1 LHGKLRSLGRLLLIA
16 GQKLVEASSRRAAWL
31 DTSVVVS
38 DEVLHVSGTALQGA
52 AKALLKDRW
61 DRARHF
67 LSVARDRSQVNP
79 LFPQEQLE
87 VLKGM
92 LSGSSALVD
101 TTAALAGF
109 GRTLERQA
117 ERVSEACSCLDGRV
131 CGQLDQLEDA
141 FFDAAGALSAAARL
155 FDKKARVASPDAGSA
170 AVAVEPSLPRAASA
184 FAQIDQALATAS
196 SPQQRRSVLRELA
209 KQFHP
214 DRHPGREAEV
224 LAAFRHV
231 QKLRSEE
238 RWMEQRWGA

>member
-1 LHGKLRSLGRLLLIA
+1 MHGKLRSLGRLLLIV
-16 GQKLVEASSRRAAWL
+16 GQKLVEASSTRALWL
-31 DTSVVVS
+31 DTSLVVS

-67 LSVARDRSQVNP
+67 LSVARSQVNP

-101 TTAALAGF
+101 TTAALAGL
-109 GRTLERQA
+109 GRTLETQA
-117 ERVSEACSCLDGRV
+117 QRVNEACSCLDGAV
-131 CGQLDQLEDA
+131 CGQLEDA

-155 FDKKARVASPDAGSA
+155 FDKKARVASAGVGPA
-170 AVAVEPSLPRAASA
+170 AAAAEPPAPRAASN
-184 FAQIDQALATAS
+184 FALIDEALAVAS
-196 SPQQRRSVLRELA
+196 SPQHRRAVLKSLA

-238 RWMEQRWGA
+238 RWMENRWGA